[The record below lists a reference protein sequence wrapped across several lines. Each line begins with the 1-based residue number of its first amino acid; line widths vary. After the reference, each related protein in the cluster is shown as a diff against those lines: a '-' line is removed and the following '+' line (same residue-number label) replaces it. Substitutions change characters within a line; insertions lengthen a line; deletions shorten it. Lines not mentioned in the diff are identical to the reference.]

1 MVTMVSNFK
10 KEFRKVAFI
19 TFMATGITAGAVL
32 ARKPVLAEPANRPG
46 VRMQSVDQKEVLKLR
61 KKLGELKTVE
71 QKLQEA
77 EQKLQEAE
85 QKLQKQLNSVMTPE
99 IQKLG
104 IERAKEAEE
113 ESRRSV
119 ELILLKCLG
128 AGMGMVIAGAAAAE
142 AIRKCFRVRD
152 EADGMIT
159 IVAGNIALFGGIVGA
174 KLMGSSIEAV
184 AAGKETIGTIG
195 ANLGLAAA
203 MIIGVSFVFFGSICY
218 NPSFTKIKEILTTV
232 KKKLLTTVRKKQ

>member
-61 KKLGELKTVE
+61 KKLGELKTV
-71 QKLQEA
+71 